1 MKLKIGYLISGV
13 ITGMMILFSFIWTQP
28 DGKLHITFCD
38 VGQGDA
44 AYVRFPDGR
53 DMLVD
58 GGPNDKVLACLGKHM
73 PFWDRN
79 IDIVLLSH
87 PEKDHL
93 QGLLSVFDRYDVDY
107 FVRSDVANTTEG
119 YQKLVT
125 RVREKGIAEKFVTT
139 GGQISVDQTNLTV
152 IWPSQE
158 QIARMRSS
166 SDLSSLGNPG
176 DVLGVKAPDHLN
188 DGSIVFWLRY
198 GSFDALFTGDADTRV
213 EGNYVGL
220 ELVPSEAEGLADGT
234 IEVLKVPHHGSRTG
248 MNQAFVDWLHPQLS
262 VISVGKNNYGHP
274 TKEIMDMLQTVD
286 SRVLRT
292 DERGD
297 ISVIS
302 DGKNWAVED

>member
-13 ITGMMILFSFIWTQP
+13 IIGIMILFSFIRTQP

-79 IDIVLLSH
+79 IDIVMLSH

-93 QGLLSVFDRYDVDY
+93 QGLISVLERYDVEY
-107 FVRSDVANTTEG
+107 FIRSDIANTTEG
-119 YQKLVT
+119 YAKLMDII
-125 RVREKGIAEKFVTT
+125 RQKGISQKFMAQ
-139 GGQISVDQTNLTV
+139 GESIDVDNTSLSFL
-152 IWPSQE
+152 WPS
-158 QIARMRSS
+158 
-166 SDLSSLGNPG
+166 G
-176 DVLGVKAPDHLN
+176 DVLGVSTTKGN
-188 DGSIVFWLRY
+188 DYSLVFSLRY
-198 GSFDALFTGDADTRV
+198 GSFDALFTGDAPMDLIPRLRSGQALDV
-213 EGNYVGL
+213 L
-220 ELVPSEAEGLADGT
+220 
-234 IEVLKVPHHGSRTG
+234 EVLKVPHHGSKTG

-286 SRVLRT
+286 SRIVRT
-292 DERGD
+292 DLLGD
-297 ISVIS
+297 ITVIS
-302 DGKNWAVED
+302 DGKNWQVVD